1 MIAYILGDMK
11 QPISY
16 MISGIIVAIVSYPF
30 IELIRYCLGLK
41 PMGRKRGISLFLALA
56 YIVVLARTVY
66 YSRPSLSRDKVNMA
80 VMGTWGTTLRSH
92 VFVIEN
98 LMLFIPFGILLPLC
112 LPKARKSWICI
123 LSGCMLSI
131 FIETVQWIT
140 KRGYCQLDD
149 IIMNTLGTVV
159 GWVIYAGI
167 RKVSGSGGQ

>member
-1 MIAYILGDMK
+1 MIVYILEDMK
-11 QPISY
+11 QPVSY
-16 MISGIIVAIVSYPF
+16 MVSGIIVAIASYPF
-30 IELIRYCLGLK
+30 IELIRYCFGLK
-41 PMGRKRGISLFLALA
+41 PMGRKRGVSLFLALA
-56 YIVVLARTVY
+56 YLVVLARTVY
-66 YSRPSLSRDKVNMA
+66 YSRPSLSRDKVNME

-98 LMLFIPFGILLPLC
+98 LILFIPFGILLPLC

-131 FIETVQWIT
+131 FIETVQWMT

-149 IIMNTLGTVV
+149 IIMNTLGTAA

-167 RKVSGSGGQ
+167 RKVFDSGG